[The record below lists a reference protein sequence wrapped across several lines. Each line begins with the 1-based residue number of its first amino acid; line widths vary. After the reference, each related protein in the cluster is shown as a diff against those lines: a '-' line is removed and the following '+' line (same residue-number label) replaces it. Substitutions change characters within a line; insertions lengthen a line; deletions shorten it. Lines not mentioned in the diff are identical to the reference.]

1 MVLGLY
7 LRLCCC
13 QSVVAA
19 YLAPLVLGLPFPAPG
34 NLYIKGSAWSPASHA
49 KPLFAMGFASVC
61 SLGLLTLLMP
71 SPYVVILLLLDTF
84 FFMYPFCGFNASRI
98 WRGNRKL
105 ALLAVL
111 ITLVCCTLLLVY

>member
-1 MVLGLY
+1 
-7 LRLCCC
+7 
-13 QSVVAA
+13 
-19 YLAPLVLGLPFPAPG
+19 
-34 NLYIKGSAWSPASHA
+34 
-49 KPLFAMGFASVC
+49 MGFASVC
-61 SLGLLTLLMP
+61 SLGLLTLLLP

-84 FFMYPFCGFNASRI
+84 LFMYPFCGFNASRI